1 MGHVRWG
8 PEATARRHRD
18 MPSTHGHIAPASAPA
33 LRCRGAGALGAWGQ
47 LVVLLLGLEL
57 RPPSPKS
64 AHNVPLGLFICQ
76 EDRVSRGV

>member
-1 MGHVRWG
+1 MRWG

-18 MPSTHGHIAPASAPA
+18 TPSTHGHPAPE
-33 LRCRGAGALGAWGQ
+33 LRCRAAGALGAWGQ

-76 EDRVSRGV
+76 EDRVSRGL